1 MLLHGRCLPQG
12 GILKT
17 TMKQSPRVFYR
28 HVLTISVLLLSQLM
42 QAQVIVPDIEVA
54 AARVA
59 STETVQPHTETLA
72 ADAQMLAAE
81 ASAVLRQLLE
91 HTTGMSV
98 HVGSLATL
106 GMQSSLEPDTTA
118 LVAEMSGGQYGVTAV
133 LEPLESARARL
144 ALRVQ
149 VASSDGALTASFRET
164 FPLGAADGRQVYAE
178 AVQVVASDIGRLI
191 REHNGIQAALTL
203 VRSEPAASFYL
214 DGVWVGQGRTI
225 ELELAPGDVAIEARA
240 EGFLSGRRELTLEA
254 AQTKVVQFA
263 LIPAASGSVQV
274 RSVPEADIYVSGFAH
289 GSSPATIPTAEG
301 EHEVFVFRPGFR
313 PETFAVEVKKFRVS
327 RLDVALTPI
336 TDNLLFWDA
345 PAGFDVYINGDLR
358 QGYVPNPLP
367 GVVEVEM
374 RRVGQAGQGRSIR
387 FEVVLEREGIFELD
401 FFTRSLEPLDTSAL

>member
-1 MLLHGRCLPQG
+1 
-12 GILKT
+12 
-17 TMKQSPRVFYR
+17 
-28 HVLTISVLLLSQLM
+28 
-42 QAQVIVPDIEVA
+42 
-54 AARVA
+54 
-59 STETVQPHTETLA
+59 
-72 ADAQMLAAE
+72 
-81 ASAVLRQLLE
+81 
-91 HTTGMSV
+91 
-98 HVGSLATL
+98 
-106 GMQSSLEPDTTA
+106 
-118 LVAEMSGGQYGVTAV
+118 
-133 LEPLESARARL
+133 
-144 ALRVQ
+144 
-149 VASSDGALTASFRET
+149 
-164 FPLGAADGRQVYAE
+164 
-178 AVQVVASDIGRLI
+178 
-191 REHNGIQAALTL
+191 
-203 VRSEPAASFYL
+203 
-214 DGVWVGQGRTI
+214 
-225 ELELAPGDVAIEARA
+225 
-240 EGFLSGRRELTLEA
+240 LSGRRELTLEA

>member
-1 MLLHGRCLPQG
+1 MTG
-12 GILKT
+12 
-17 TMKQSPRVFYR
+17 
-28 HVLTISVLLLSQLM
+28 VLLLFGQ
-42 QAQVIVPDIEVA
+42 QITQHTHAQVVVPDIEVA
-54 AARVA
+54 SLQVA
-59 STETVQPHTETLA
+59 STETPELDTLTTP
-72 ADAQMLAAE
+72 DTLTTNAQTLAAE
-81 ASAVLRQLLE
+81 ASEVLRQLLE

-98 HVGSLATL
+98 QAGSLSTL

-133 LEPLESARARL
+133 LEPLVSARARL

-149 VASSDGALTASFRET
+149 VASSDGTVAASFRET
-164 FPLGAADGRQVYAE
+164 FPLREVPAEGQQVYAE
-178 AVQVVASDIGRLI
+178 AVRAVAVDIGKLI
-191 REHNGIQAALTL
+191 REESGMQAALTL

-214 DGVWVGQGRTI
+214 DGIWVGQGRTI
-225 ELELAPGDVAIEARA
+225 ELELAPGNVAIEARA

-274 RSVPEADIYVSGFAH
+274 RSVPEADIYISGFAR
-289 GSSPATIPTAEG
+289 GRSPATVPTAEG

-313 PETFAVEVKKFRVS
+313 PETLAVDVNKFRVS
-327 RLDVALTPI
+327 RLDVALEPI

-358 QGYVPNPLP
+358 RGYVPNPRP
-367 GVVEVEM
+367 GVIEIEM

-401 FFTRSLEPLDTSAL
+401 FFKRSLEPLDTSAL

>member
-1 MLLHGRCLPQG
+1 
-12 GILKT
+12 
-17 TMKQSPRVFYR
+17 MKQSPRVFYR
-28 HVLTISVLLLSQLM
+28 HVLIISVLLQSQLMQGQLM
-42 QAQVIVPDIEVA
+42 QAQVVVPDIEVA

-59 STETVQPHTETLA
+59 STETVQPETVQPETVQPSTDTSA
-72 ADAQMLAAE
+72 ADAQALAAE

-106 GMQSSLEPDTTA
+106 GMQSSLEPSTTA

-133 LEPLESARARL
+133 LEPLESARVRL
-144 ALRVQ
+144 ALQVQ
-149 VASSDGALTASFRET
+149 VASRDGTVTASFRET
-164 FPLGAADGRQVYAE
+164 FSLRDVPAAGQQVYAE
-178 AVQVVASDIGRLI
+178 AVRAVAADIGALI
-191 REHNGIQAALTL
+191 REQNGIQAALTL

-274 RSVPEADIYVSGFAH
+274 RSVPKADIYVSGFAH
-289 GSSPATIPTAEG
+289 GRSPATVPTAEG

-345 PAGFDVYINGDLR
+345 PAGFDVYINGDVR
-358 QGYVPNPLP
+358 RGYVPNPTP
-367 GVVEVEM
+367 GIIEVEM
-374 RRVGQAGQGRSIR
+374 RRVSQGVSGQGVSGQGVR
-387 FEVVLEREGIFELD
+387 V
-401 FFTRSLEPLDTSAL
+401 

>member
-1 MLLHGRCLPQG
+1 ML
-12 GILKT
+12 
-17 TMKQSPRVFYR
+17 
-28 HVLTISVLLLSQLM
+28 SVLLLLQTLPM
-42 QAQVIVPDIEVA
+42 QILQGQWAQAQVVVPDIEVA

-59 STETVQPHTETLA
+59 STETVQPSTETLA
-72 ADAQMLAAE
+72 ADAQTLAAE

-98 HVGSLATL
+98 QAGSLSTL

-133 LEPLESARARL
+133 LEPLASARARL
-144 ALRVQ
+144 ALQVQ
-149 VASSDGALTASFRET
+149 VASSDGTVTASFRET
-164 FPLGAADGRQVYAE
+164 FSLRNVPAAGQQVYAE
-178 AVQVVASDIGRLI
+178 AVRNVAADVGALI
-191 REHNGIQAALTL
+191 REQNGTQAALTL

-214 DGVWVGQGRTI
+214 DGLWVGQGRTI
-225 ELELAPGDVAIEARA
+225 ELELAPGDVAIEARS

-289 GSSPATIPTAEG
+289 GRSPATVPTAEG
-301 EHEVFVFRPGFR
+301 EHEVFMFRPGFR
-313 PETFAVEVKKFRVS
+313 PETFAVDVKKFRVS

-336 TDNLLFWDA
+336 TDSLIFWDA

-358 QGYVPNPLP
+358 RGYIPNPTP
-367 GVVEVEM
+367 GVIEVEM
-374 RRVGQAGQGRSIR
+374 RRVGQGERSIR

-401 FFTRSLEPLDTSAL
+401 FFSRSLEPLDPPP